1 MKEGKKASATGL
13 KGTDNTTTTTN
24 NMHTHVYETVNMG
37 NIGYTP
43 IEDGLVVEHI
53 KMDKT
58 TTGVYLPQSAQERN
72 NVIKVLAIS
81 EEVYKRTPIRVG
93 NLIYLATSRPLPVL
107 EIGDKEYLQARISDV
122 LGIVHE

>member
-1 MKEGKKASATGL
+1 MKKKSEVEATV
-13 KGTDNTTTTTN
+13 TTSTSSNVDATINYSQRSGMTT
-24 NMHTHVYETVNMG
+24 
-37 NIGYTP
+37 IGFTP

-58 TTGVYLPQSAQERN
+58 ANGVYLPQSAQERN
-72 NVIKVLAIS
+72 NIIKVLAIS
-81 EEVYKRTPIRVG
+81 EEVYRRTPIRVG

-107 EIGDKEYLQARISDV
+107 ELASGEYLQARISDV